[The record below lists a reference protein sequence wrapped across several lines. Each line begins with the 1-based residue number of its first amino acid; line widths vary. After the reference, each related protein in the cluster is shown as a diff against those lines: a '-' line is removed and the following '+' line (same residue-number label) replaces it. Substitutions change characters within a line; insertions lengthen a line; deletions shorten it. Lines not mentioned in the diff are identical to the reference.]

1 MLQTLLDN
9 LMPGKS
15 AIGMEITDEQV
26 KLCEVELDAGKKIRV
41 IGYAGGHLPEG
52 TVMDGR
58 VKQPAVLE
66 QAIRDLLEL
75 NNWGTKRVHLA
86 IPTQTVLVKT
96 IKLPDVPDKQ
106 LDKLIR
112 YELGHNVSLPF
123 EHPYYDYTRIRST
136 PTAAQTATTE
146 FALAA
151 EQATGATNWRA
162 SLARLGLGRKPFTA
176 APLMAAAAEPA
187 EAPLCEVLLVAAPME
202 ILQEYAGLFER
213 LKLTAVSFEIKPFAL
228 LRLQEKIV
236 GGEAD
241 SLIFL
246 DVNRTN
252 SEMTIVEDGVFRI
265 TRNVEIPFAESTFS
279 PNPLSPEP
287 LTMGSAQ
294 PVDDNPAFTPTL
306 DEERLFENA
315 CQDLLAEYERLLNFY
330 RYTLGNRDRDFPAIV
345 LSGSLQQMD
354 KLQDYLA
361 ARLTQKIITFGG
373 PERLK
378 RRSASIDISAYAV
391 PIGLALRGKH

>member
-1 MLQTLLDN
+1 MLQTLLDS
-9 LMPGKS
+9 MTPGKS

-26 KLCEVELDAGKKIRV
+26 KLCEVELDSGKKIRV
-41 IGYAGGHLPEG
+41 IGYAGGHLPAG
-52 TVMDGR
+52 TVSDGR

-75 NNWGTKRVHLA
+75 NDWGTKRVHLA
-86 IPTQTVLVKT
+86 IPSQTVLVKT
-96 IKLPDVPDKQ
+96 IKLPDVPEKQ

-112 YELGHNVSLPF
+112 YELTHNVSLPF
-123 EHPYYDYTRIRST
+123 EHPYYDYTRIRSI
-136 PTAAQTATTE
+136 PAVAASQSAE

-151 EQATGATNWRA
+151 ELAAGTAANRRTG
-162 SLARLGLGRKPFTA
+162 LARLGLGRNPFAA

-202 ILQEYAGLFER
+202 ILQEYASLFDR
-213 LKLTAVSFEIKPFAL
+213 LKLTALSFEIKPFAL
-228 LRLQEKIV
+228 LRLQEKFM

-265 TRNVEIPFAESTFS
+265 TRNVEIPFAESA
-279 PNPLSPEP
+279 LSQESVPS
-287 LTMGSAQ
+287 LNN
-294 PVDDNPAFTPTL
+294 DNAAVASI

-373 PERLK
+373 SERLK
-378 RRSASIDISAYAV
+378 RRSAAIDISAYAV
-391 PIGLALRGKH
+391 PIGLALRGKR

>member
-1 MLQTLLDN
+1 MTQQGGLAMLQTLLDN

-15 AIGMEITDEQV
+15 AMGMEITDEQV
-26 KLCEVELDAGKKIRV
+26 KLCEVELDSGKKIRV

-75 NNWGTKRVHLA
+75 NNWSTKRVHLA

-123 EHPYYDYTRIRST
+123 EHPYYDYTRIRSI
-136 PTAAQTATTE
+136 PTAASTAAAE

-151 EQATGATNWRA
+151 ELAAGTTANWRTG
-162 SLARLGLGRKPFTA
+162 LARLGLGRKPFAA
-176 APLMAAAAEPA
+176 APLMAAAAEPT
-187 EAPLCEVLLVAAPME
+187 ETPLCEVLLVAAPME

-213 LKLTAVSFEIKPFAL
+213 LKLRAASFEIKPFAL

-265 TRNVEIPFAESTFS
+265 TRNVEIPFAES
-279 PNPLSPEP
+279 PLSPASGH
-287 LTMGSAQ
+287 TVA
-294 PVDDNPAFTPTL
+294 DNDAAMATL

-373 PERLK
+373 SERLK
-378 RRSASIDISAYAV
+378 RRSATIDISAYAV

>member
-1 MLQTLLDN
+1 MLQTLLDS

-15 AIGMEITDEQV
+15 ALGMEITDEQV

-52 TVMDGR
+52 TVIDGR
-58 VKQPAVLE
+58 VKEPAVLE

-112 YELGHNVSLPF
+112 YEVGHNVNLPF
-123 EHPYYDYTRIRST
+123 EHPHYDYTRIRSV
-136 PTAAQTATTE
+136 PAVASTASAEA
-146 FALAA
+146 ALAA
-151 EQATGATNWRA
+151 ELAAGTAANRRTGF
-162 SLARLGLGRKPFTA
+162 ARLGLGRNPFAA

-213 LKLTAVSFEIKPFAL
+213 LKLKAASFEIKPFAL
-228 LRLQEKIV
+228 LRLQEKFM

-265 TRNVEIPFAESTFS
+265 TRNVEIPFAESSLMET
-279 PNPLSPEP
+279 LV
-287 LTMGSAQ
+287 Q
-294 PVDDNPAFTPTL
+294 PAADNAATAEL
-306 DEERLFENA
+306 DEQRLFENA

-330 RYTLGNRDRDFPAIV
+330 RYTLGNRDREFPAIV

-361 ARLTQKIITFGG
+361 SRLTQKIITFGG
-373 PERLK
+373 SERLK

-391 PIGLALRGKH
+391 PIGLALRGKR